1 MKYKIL
7 ILSNKDNEEIIEDIY
22 LKERFKKDGNIC
34 DIKWVDYDEKLDD
47 YYDVIIRRN
56 TWVGNGKDTVSFQKL
71 DNSLIDRLKSKNIK
85 TVNLLS
91 LTKPIIVILP
101 VRATSM
107 PEEAGAA
114 FEIIIGIPTRITL
127 ISMSAG
133 ILPLY
138 EI

>member
-1 MKYKIL
+1 M
-7 ILSNKDNEEIIEDIY
+7 
-22 LKERFKKDGNIC
+22 
-34 DIKWVDYDEKLDD
+34 
-47 YYDVIIRRN
+47 
-56 TWVGNGKDTVSFQKL
+56 
-71 DNSLIDRLKSKNIK
+71 
-85 TVNLLS
+85 
-91 LTKPIIVILP
+91 LP

-107 PEEAGAA
+107 PEEAEAA